1 MTTDNS
7 NTNGKAKRQNFIAIT
22 LQAAAEPEVKYA
34 KSGKPWGSI
43 RAFFSQGKNDAGEF
57 LPSMW
62 FTVKVFSK
70 TDQIEGAL
78 AALQGLSKG
87 DKFVAKGKLV
97 MEEWTGTQDGIK
109 HQSYVITFASIEPVV
124 AEAEAEGEALEGEPA

>member
-7 NTNGKAKRQNFIAIT
+7 NTNGKAKRQNFIAMT
-22 LQAAAEPEVKYA
+22 LQAAGEPEVKYA
-34 KSGKPWGSI
+34 QSGKPWGKI
-43 RAFFSQGKNDAGEF
+43 RAFYSQGKNDAGEF

-78 AALQGLSKG
+78 AALQNLSKG
-87 DKFVAKGKLV
+87 DKFVAKGKLI
-97 MEEWTGTQDGIK
+97 MEEWTGTQDNIK
-109 HQSYVITFASIEPVV
+109 HQSYVITFANIEPV
-124 AEAEAEGEALEGEPA
+124 AEAAEAEGDELAGEPA